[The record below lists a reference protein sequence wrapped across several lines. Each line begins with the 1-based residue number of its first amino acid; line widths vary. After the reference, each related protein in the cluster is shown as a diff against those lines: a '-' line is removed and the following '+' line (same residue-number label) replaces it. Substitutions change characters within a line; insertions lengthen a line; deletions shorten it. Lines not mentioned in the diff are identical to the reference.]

1 MKKIKKYVVAVLAV
15 SFFMLMPAASMADV
29 LIVAKD
35 DCKESNIS
43 PRMSYIVEAM
53 CDLAIRGTTATV
65 DCWVEGDYD
74 EATKAKVIAELQ
86 VKNSSTNWI
95 PVAIWTDTQNSYRAS
110 VYETKT
116 INPDNIYRVKAT
128 CTVWEGSQSETIT
141 VFSDE
146 L

>member
-1 MKKIKKYVVAVLAV
+1 MSFFNFDNERRETMKKIKKYVVAVLAV

-86 VKNSSTNWI
+86 VKRRI
-95 PVAIWTDTQNSYRAS
+95 M
-110 VYETKT
+110 
-116 INPDNIYRVKAT
+116 
-128 CTVWEGSQSETIT
+128 
-141 VFSDE
+141 FE
-146 L
+146 LFR